1 MVRNCMLM
9 MVALLLAPLWIGTGQ
24 VWAGQTPPVYNSYTH
39 NYPHEVPSDY
49 VYRTERVF
57 SPPAKKSFFSRLTS
71 AVKNVRVPRPAPGQE
86 VKSAG
91 MAMQERVQDLV
102 QQLLKNPEE
111 GVRDNYVVTVG
122 TFVNMSQLYA
132 TSSLGRFISEQLITE
147 LQKEG
152 VEVVEV
158 RKTPSIM
165 MSSNDGVFGLSTDMD
180 ELSLV
185 HNAQAMVVGTYSAVG
200 GEIFINARLLRNSD
214 NMVLSTG
221 SLTYPMDKMAQA
233 LLADEGMPVRSGRP
247 VAIKAFAD
255 NGHANN

>member
-1 MVRNCMLM
+1 MVRKGVLIMAA
-9 MVALLLAPLWIGTGQ
+9 VLLAPLGIGTGQ
-24 VWAGQTPPVYNSYTH
+24 VQAEQVSPVYNSYTH

-57 SPPAKKSFFSRLTS
+57 PPPAKKSFFSKLTES
-71 AVKNVRVPRPAPGQE
+71 KSDKDA
-86 VKSAG
+86 SAG
-91 MAMQERVQDLV
+91 EEVVSSGKAMQERVQDLV
-102 QQLLKNPEE
+102 RQLLKNPVDD
-111 GVRDNYVVTVG
+111 VRDNYVVMVG

-132 TSSLGRFISEQLITE
+132 TSSLGRFVSEQMITE

-185 HNAQAMVVGTYSAVG
+185 HNAQAIVLGTYTAVG

-221 SLTYPMDKMAQA
+221 SLSYPMDKMAQA

-247 VAIKAFAD
+247 VAIRAFAD
-255 NGHANN
+255 NNHAKNQ

>member
-1 MVRNCMLM
+1 MIRNGILM
-9 MVALLLAPLWIGTGQ
+9 TAAVLLAPLWIGAGQ
-24 VWAGQTPPVYNSYTH
+24 ARAEQTPPVYNSYTH

-57 SPPAKKSFFSRLTS
+57 PPPAKRSLFSRFTS
-71 AVKNVRVPRPAPGQE
+71 AKKDAPAQE
-86 VKSAG
+86 VVSAG
-91 MAMQERVQDLV
+91 MAMQERVRDLV
-102 QQLLKNPEE
+102 RQLLQNPAE

-132 TSSLGRFISEQLITE
+132 TSSLGRFISEQMITE

-221 SLTYPMDKMAQA
+221 SLTYPMDRMAQA

-255 NGHANN
+255 NSRANK